1 MAGFLFALDRGNIAR
16 FTGMHERIYWH
27 FPSNLV
33 CKADRVADRI
43 ARSLGWQEGREDR
56 HRRQTIELLA
66 G

>member
-1 MAGFLFALDRGNIAR
+1 MLDILDFAR
-16 FTGMHERIYWH
+16 FTGVHERIYWN

-43 ARSLGWQEGREDR
+43 ARSIGRQEGREDR